1 MTKKARVIIGQLKDI
16 KTIPAIFDE
25 NNNETSPSYCL
36 LTITTLNKKG
46 EEENVEIKYSGLI
59 YNLDKNKKKYLI
71 DNQNNLLKIENN
83 EPLFILCSKP
93 VLFSI
98 VFLKTI
104 LFMFFLVF
112 LFSFSA
118 LITGYLSDGD
128 EGYMG
133 AVFLISLFPAFFDIN
148 DDLGIIIIISF
159 LTFFFITYF
168 LSLYRIWQQNKQ
180 GKIKIYNV
188 KGISFIK
195 KFYSVWDI
203 IS

>member
-98 VFLKTI
+98 VFFKNYFI
-104 LFMFFLVF
+104 YVFF
-112 LFSFSA
+112 
-118 LITGYLSDGD
+118 G
-128 EGYMG
+128 
-133 AVFLISLFPAFFDIN
+133 FFI
-148 DDLGIIIIISF
+148 
-159 LTFFFITYF
+159 FFFSINYR
-168 LSLYRIWQQNKQ
+168 LSI
-180 GKIKIYNV
+180 
-188 KGISFIK
+188 
-195 KFYSVWDI
+195 
-203 IS
+203 

>member
-16 KTIPAIFDE
+16 KTIPATFDE

-36 LTITTLNKKG
+36 LTIATLNKKG
-46 EEENVEIKYSGLI
+46 EAENVEIKYSGFI
-59 YNLDKNKKKYLI
+59 YNLDNNKKEYLI

-83 EPLFILCSKP
+83 EPLLILCSKP

-104 LFMFFLVF
+104 LFMFFLFF

-118 LITGYLSDGD
+118 LMTGYLSDGD

-159 LTFFFITYF
+159 LTFFFIAYF

-195 KFYSVWDI
+195 KFYSAWDI

>member
-16 KTIPAIFDE
+16 KTIPTTFDD
-25 NNNETSPSYCL
+25 NNNEISPLYFL

-46 EEENVEIKYSGLI
+46 EDEDVEVKYSGLI
-59 YNLDKNKKKYLI
+59 YNLDNNKKEYLI

-83 EPLFILCSKP
+83 EPLLILCSKP

-104 LFMFFLVF
+104 LFMFFLFF

-118 LITGYLSDGD
+118 LMTGYLSDGD

-133 AVFLISLFPAFFDIN
+133 AVFLISLLP
-148 DDLGIIIIISF
+148 ISF
-159 LTFFFITYF
+159 LYIVFGSKTNKEKLKFIM
-168 LSLYRIWQQNKQ
+168 
-180 GKIKIYNV
+180 
-188 KGISFIK
+188 
-195 KFYSVWDI
+195 
-203 IS
+203 

>member
-159 LTFFFITYF
+159 LTFFLLLIFFLYIVFGNKINKGKLKFIT
-168 LSLYRIWQQNKQ
+168 
-180 GKIKIYNV
+180 
-188 KGISFIK
+188 
-195 KFYSVWDI
+195 
-203 IS
+203 

>member
-16 KTIPAIFDE
+16 KTIPATFDE
-25 NNNETSPSYCL
+25 NNNEISPLYCL

-46 EEENVEIKYSGLI
+46 EDEDVEVKYSGLI
-59 YNLDKNKKKYLI
+59 YNLDNNKKEYLI

-83 EPLFILCSKP
+83 EPLLILCSKP

-104 LFMFFLVF
+104 LFMFFLFF

-118 LITGYLSDGD
+118 LMTGYLSDGD

-195 KFYSVWDI
+195 KFYSAWDI

>member
-46 EEENVEIKYSGLI
+46 EEENVEVKYSGLI
-59 YNLDKNKKKYLI
+59 YNLDNNKKEYLI

-83 EPLFILCSKP
+83 EPLLILCSKP

-104 LFMFFLVF
+104 LFMFFLFF